1 MRRCRLESDLLSY
14 LVSGSWVSGEE
25 IASNLGVSRAAIWKQ
40 VQALRTK
47 GYRIESSTNKGYRL
61 GANQDVLDPDMILKG
76 LETDFVGKDLR
87 YFREVRS
94 TNETAREIAA
104 NCENGAVVL
113 AEVQTKGRGR
123 LSRSWHSP
131 PGGIWIS
138 LVLKPEIPLAQ
149 AYRINMAVS
158 VAIARAM
165 FRLYGIKAGIKW
177 PNDLLVSDRKL
188 CGILMEVSA
197 ETDRLEYAV
206 VGIGINANVDGDSF
220 PSDWN
225 ATSLSREIGCQV
237 SRPKLIQTLL
247 MEIEKAYKQM
257 GEPDIYLDWRDRS
270 VTLGRRVRVTFSDGD
285 IEGQAVYLSEDG
297 ALGIELAGEPGDIR
311 WVVAGDCV
319 HLRALLS

>member
-1 MRRCRLESDLLSY
+1 M
-14 LVSGSWVSGEE
+14 
-25 IASNLGVSRAAIWKQ
+25 
-40 VQALRTK
+40 
-47 GYRIESSTNKGYRL
+47 
-61 GANQDVLDPDMILKG
+61 
-76 LETDFVGKDLR
+76 
-87 YFREVRS
+87 
-94 TNETAREIAA
+94 
-104 NCENGAVVL
+104 
-113 AEVQTKGRGR
+113 
-123 LSRSWHSP
+123 
-131 PGGIWIS
+131 S
-138 LVLKPEIPLAQ
+138 LVLKPEMPLAQ

-165 FRLYGIKAGIKW
+165 LRLYGIKAGIKW
-177 PNDLLVSDRKL
+177 PNDLLVNDRKL

-206 VGIGINANVDGDSF
+206 VGIGINANVNEDSF

-237 SRPKLIQTLL
+237 SRTKLIQTLL

-270 VTLGRRVRVTFSDGD
+270 ATLGRRVRVTSSDGD
-285 IEGQAVYLSEDG
+285 LEGQAVYLSEDG

>member
-1 MRRCRLESDLLSY
+1 M
-14 LVSGSWVSGEE
+14 
-25 IASNLGVSRAAIWKQ
+25 
-40 VQALRTK
+40 RTK
-47 GYRIESSTNKGYRL
+47 GYQIESSTNKGYRL
-61 GANQDVLDPDMILKG
+61 GINQDVLDRELILKG

-104 NCENGAVVL
+104 NCGNGTVVL

-131 PGGIWIS
+131 TGGIWMS

-149 AYRINMAVS
+149 ACRINMAVS
-158 VAIARAM
+158 VAIARALS
-165 FRLYGIKAGIKW
+165 RLYGIKAGIKW
-177 PNDLLVSDRKL
+177 PNDLLVNDRKL

-206 VGIGINANVDGDSF
+206 VGIGINANVDVNDF

-225 ATSLSREIGCQV
+225 ATSLARETGNQV
-237 SRPKLIQTLL
+237 SRTKLIQTLL
-247 MEIEKAYKQM
+247 TEIEKAYKQM
-257 GEPDIYLDWRDRS
+257 GSLDTYSEWRELS
-270 VTLGRRVRVTFSDGD
+270 VTLGRRVRVTSSQGD
-285 IEGQAVYLSEDG
+285 LEGKAVHLSEDG
-297 ALGIELAGEPGDIR
+297 ALGIEPVGEPGEIR
-311 WVVAGDCV
+311 RIVAGDCV

>member
-1 MRRCRLESDLLSY
+1 MESDLLSY

-40 VQALRTK
+40 VRALRTK

-61 GANQDVLDPDMILKG
+61 GANQDVLDLDMILKG

-297 ALGIELAGEPGDIR
+297 ALGIELAREPGDIR

>member
-1 MRRCRLESDLLSY
+1 MGRCRLGSDLLSY
-14 LVSGSWVSGEE
+14 LASGSWVSGEE
-25 IASNLGVSRAAIWKQ
+25 IASNLGVSRAAVWKQ

-47 GYRIESSTNKGYRL
+47 GYQIESSTNKGYRL
-61 GANQDVLDPDMILKG
+61 GANQDVLDHELIRRG

-104 NCENGAVVL
+104 DCVNGTVVL

-131 PGGIWIS
+131 SGGIWMS

-165 FRLYGIKAGIKW
+165 LRLYGIRAGIKW
-177 PNDLLVSDRKL
+177 PNDILVNDRKL
-188 CGILMEVSA
+188 CGILTEVSA

-206 VGIGINANVDGDSF
+206 VGVGINANVDVKDF
-220 PSDWN
+220 AADWN
-225 ATSLSREIGCQV
+225 ATSLSIELDSQV
-237 SRPKLIQTLL
+237 SRTKLIQTLL
-247 MEIEKAYKQM
+247 AEIEKAYKQM
-257 GEPDIYLDWRDRS
+257 GSKNTYLEWRDHS
-270 VTLGRRVRVTFSDGD
+270 VTLGRRVRVTSSEGD
-285 IEGQAVYLSEDG
+285 IEGRAVHLSEDG
-297 ALGIELAGEPGDIR
+297 ALGIELVGKPGIR
-311 WVVAGDCV
+311 WIVAGDCV

>member
-1 MRRCRLESDLLSY
+1 MVSDLLSY
-14 LVSGSWVSGEE
+14 LASGSWVSGEA
-25 IASNLGVSRAAIWKQ
+25 IASNLGVSRAAVWKQ

-47 GYRIESSTNKGYRL
+47 GYQIESSTNKGYRL
-61 GANQDVLDPDMILKG
+61 GINQDVLDQELIRKG

-94 TNETAREIAA
+94 TNETAREIAV
-104 NCENGAVVL
+104 NCGNGTVVL

-131 PGGIWIS
+131 IGGIWMS
-138 LVLKPEIPLAQ
+138 LVLKPEMPLAQ

-158 VAIARAM
+158 VAIVRAM
-165 FRLYGIKAGIKW
+165 LRLYGIKAGIKW
-177 PNDLLVSDRKL
+177 PNDLLVNDRKL
-188 CGILMEVSA
+188 CGILMEVRA

-206 VGIGINANVDGDSF
+206 VGLGINANVDVNDF

-225 ATSLSREIGCQV
+225 ATSLSKEIGRQV
-237 SRPKLIQTLL
+237 SRTELIQTLL

-257 GEPDIYLDWRDRS
+257 GSQDIYLEWRDRS
-270 VTLGRRVRVTFSDGD
+270 ITLGRHVRVTSSQGD
-285 IEGQAVYLSEDG
+285 IEGQAVGLSENG
-297 ALGIELAGEPGDIR
+297 ALGIELAREPEEIK